1 MSEPPGDWVVIDLGT
16 AHGSVDEDQRPD
28 VGHRR
33 SSRRWRLAGAAAALL
48 LVCGGAATA
57 SPPFRATASVK
68 VEPASSV
75 SVAGDLLVVADP
87 APPGT
92 NGIATA
98 AGDGGTAGGDSD
110 TGQSLL
116 RGYDLPSGTERWR
129 VQLPTAMSQSAT
141 RLGDLVLVAS
151 RDSIRRQT
159 GTTAIDAATG
169 AVRWSR
175 DDAVLTVPGTGAGLA
190 VDEVRS
196 ASGAGSRVSGRIDA
210 IDLATGR
217 TLWHQRVPS
226 TAVVHAVAG
235 DPALAVFVLDSG
247 RVQVYDLTTGA
258 LRGTG
263 TLPPAD
269 YAPDNPL
276 LVDDGF
282 VLRHPDGGPGQRV
295 ALSAYN
301 LDNVGLEWSRP
312 DRARDVR
319 WADCD
324 GNLCG
329 RTPDGIW
336 TLDLDDGAL
345 AFATGDGLPWLPVR
359 GSDDQLVFRLLPD
372 ERVAVAS
379 GGTTTAPRPLG
390 TLPAGNRDCRAGD
403 TALVC
408 RGADGRQLEI
418 FTLPHP

>member
-1 MSEPPGDWVVIDLGT
+1 MSERPGEWVVIDLGT
-16 AHGSVDEDQRPD
+16 THGTVDEDERPTARL
-28 VGHRR
+28 RR
-33 SSRRWRLAGAAAALL
+33 LSWRWRLAAATAALL

-57 SPPFRATASVK
+57 DPPFRPTGAVPVQAG
-68 VEPASSV
+68 SSV

-87 APPGT
+87 APAEGF
-92 NGIATA
+92 A
-98 AGDGGTAGGDSD
+98 AAASAQGGTAGGDTAED
-110 TGQSLL
+110 EIFLH
-116 RGYDLPSGTERWR
+116 GYGLPDGTERWQVR
-129 VQLPTAMSQSAT
+129 LPAAMSQSAT
-141 RLGDLVLVAS
+141 RVGDLVLVAS

-159 GTTAIDAATG
+159 GTTAIDAGTG
-169 AVRWSR
+169 AIRWSR
-175 DDAVLTVPGTGAGLA
+175 DDAVMTVPGAGVGLA

-196 ASGAGSRVSGRIDA
+196 ASGAGRRVSGRVDA
-210 IDLATGR
+210 VDLESGR
-217 TLWHQRVPS
+217 TLWHDVVPS
-226 TAVVHAVAG
+226 TAVAHVVAG
-235 DPALAVFVLDSG
+235 DPPLAVLVLDSG
-247 RVQVYDLTTGA
+247 RAEVHDLVTGA
-258 LRGTG
+258 VRSAG

-269 YAPDNPL
+269 YAPDNPR

-282 VLRHPDGGPGQRV
+282 VLRHPDNAPDRRV

-319 WADCD
+319 WADCG

-336 TLDLDDGAL
+336 TLDLHDGKL
-345 AFATGDGLPWLPVR
+345 AFATGDGLPWLPLR

-379 GGTTTAPRPLG
+379 GGTTTSPRPLG

-403 TALVC
+403 SALVC
-408 RGADGRQLEI
+408 RAADGSHLAI
-418 FTLPHP
+418 FTLPQT